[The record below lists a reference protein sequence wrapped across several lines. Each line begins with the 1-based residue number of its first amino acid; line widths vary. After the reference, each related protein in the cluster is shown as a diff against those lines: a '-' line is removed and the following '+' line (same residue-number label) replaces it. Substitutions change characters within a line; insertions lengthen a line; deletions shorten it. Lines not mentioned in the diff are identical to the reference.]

1 MMKMIEIENEIYL
14 KIWMYNSFAIN
25 LLKMPS
31 KETFENLLQENKI
44 QRFKEI
50 KIKEVQLFIKQL
62 EKIKDYKSEE
72 WIELQDEYSALFD
85 GVRGIDLPLWE
96 SAYKGSENILLDENT
111 FEVEQYYKEW
121 GIGVTKDIKQPCD
134 HIGLELSF
142 LAWIN
147 KSMLKTLKENNIDEF
162 KNFIE
167 AQLEFLNKHVLTFL
181 SSFCERLREKTCHDF
196 YKNMSYYLLDYVCNE
211 INLLTDMKHI
221 EQLNN
226 NVTDIEINAENKNQ
240 IGLYELNEDE
250 RKYEEKMQIVST
262 SGRNN
267 CGGRCI
273 IKAHVKGR
281 NIIKLTTD
289 TEEETDEGPQIRA
302 CVRGRGYRKTFLSS
316 NRLRYPMKRVGE
328 RGEGKFKRISWKEA
342 VDTIASEFQRIKKEY
357 GPESRYINYS
367 TGVSAVLR
375 GDRLSRRLLALDG
388 GYLGYYNDYSTACIK
403 YTTPYTYGTIY
414 AGNSTKDLVNSKLII
429 LWGHNPAETIFDPL
443 MGYYL
448 KKAKEDGSKIIVVDP
463 RYSDTAA
470 GLGDEWIGL
479 KPTTDSALM
488 DAMAYVILSENLQN
502 QEFMDKYCLGF
513 DKDHMPDG
521 VDKGENYYS
530 YVFGEKDGIPKTPE
544 WAEQITGVD
553 KKEIYNLAREYAT
566 TKPAAIIQGYGAQ
579 RNSNGEQ
586 TIRSST
592 MLACLTGNIG
602 IKGGSAAGATY
613 VKQHEEPELDVL
625 TNPYKAKIPTFLWT
639 DAIIRGTEMTSKND
653 GVQGVDKL
661 KSNIKMIINLAGNTL
676 INQHSDINRTIEILK
691 DTSKC
696 EFIVCSDLFMTPSA
710 KFADILLPGT
720 SMFEG
725 VNITTP
731 WSQGDYIMYNNQAI
745 DPLFEGRFEYDWL
758 KEVAEKMGLKEKFTD
773 GHETVEEWM
782 KAIYEETKKKEPE
795 LPKFEEFAKRGVYK
809 YKPRESYIAFKEQIE
824 DFENNPFPTPSG
836 KIEIFSK
843 RLYDLRKPKEIPA
856 IPKYI
861 DIFEGLS
868 DPKREK
874 FPLQMIGWHTKRRCH
889 STHDNN
895 DWMEEIEPHKMWIN
909 PVDAKLR
916 NIKEGDLVQIWNDR
930 GIIQIPAHITQRI
943 VKGVVAVAQGAW
955 YTPNKNGIDIRG
967 SINTITTSR
976 PTPLAK
982 GNPQHSNLVEV
993 KLVEEEG

>member
-1 MMKMIEIENEIYL
+1 MNKEEFKNQIQL
-14 KIWMYNSFAIN
+14 KIWVYNFLAVN

-31 KETFENLLQENKI
+31 KEIVEKFLNHDKI
-44 QRFKEI
+44 QQFEKVQL
-50 KIKEVQLFIKQL
+50 KEVELFIKQL
-62 EKIKDYKSEE
+62 KKLKSYKDEE
-72 WIELQDEYSALFD
+72 WIKLQEEYSSLFE
-85 GVRGIDLPLWE
+85 GTRGFNLPLWE
-96 SAYKGSENILLDENT
+96 SVYNGSENILLDENT
-111 FEVEQYYKEW
+111 LKVQQYYKKW
-121 GIGVTKDIKQPCD
+121 GIGIIRDIKQPCD
-134 HIGLELSF
+134 HIGLEFSF
-142 LAWIN
+142 MAWLN
-147 KSMLKTLKENNIDEF
+147 KSMLKSLIRDNIDDF
-162 KNFIE
+162 KKYIDG
-167 AQLEFLNKHVLTFL
+167 QMEFLNNHILTFL
-181 SSFCERLREKTCHDF
+181 SSFCEILRKKSTHEF
-196 YKNMSYYLLDYVCNE
+196 YKEMSYLVLDYVNQEVDSLLKLKE
-211 INLLTDMKHI
+211 IKIFNDNDVNI
-221 EQLNN
+221 QLHE
-226 NVTDIEINAENKNQ
+226 DDENQ
-240 IGLYELNEDE
+240 IGLYKLRENEI
-250 RKYEEKMQIVST
+250 KQEEKMEVIST

-273 IKAHVKGR
+273 IKAHVKSG

-289 TEEETDEGPQIRA
+289 TEEEGDVGPQIRA
-302 CVRGRGYRKTFLSS
+302 CVRGRGYRKTFLSP
-316 NRLRYPMKRVGE
+316 NRLKYPMKRVGE
-328 RGEGKFKRISWKEA
+328 RGEGIFKRISWEEA
-342 VDTIASEFQRIKKEY
+342 IDIIASEIQRIKKEY

-388 GYLGYYNDYSTACIK
+388 GYLGYYNDYSSACIK

-448 KKAKEDGSKIIVVDP
+448 KKAKETGAKIIVVDP

-470 GLGDEWIGL
+470 GFADQWIGL

-502 QEFMDKYCLGF
+502 QEFIDKYCLGF
-513 DKDHMPDG
+513 DKDHMPEG

-530 YVFGEKDGIPKTPE
+530 YVFGERDGIPKTPE
-544 WAEQITGVD
+544 WAEKITGVD
-553 KKEIYNLAREYAT
+553 QKTIYKFAREYAT
-566 TKPAAIIQGYGAQ
+566 TKPAAIVQGYGPQ

-592 MLACLTGNIG
+592 MLACLTGNVG

-613 VKQHEEPELDVL
+613 IKQHEEPELDVL
-625 TNPYKAKIPTFLWT
+625 DNPYKAKIPTFLWT
-639 DAIIRGTEMTSKND
+639 DAILRGTEMTSKND

-720 SMFEG
+720 SVFEG

-745 DPLFEGRFEYDWL
+745 EPLFDGRFEYDWL
-758 KEVAEKMGLKEKFTD
+758 KEVAEKIGLKEKFTE
-773 GHETVEEWM
+773 GHETVEEWV
-782 KAIYEETKKKEPE
+782 KAIYEETRKNEPE
-795 LPKFEEFAKRGVYK
+795 LPPFDEFTKRGVYK
-809 YKPRESYIAFKEQIE
+809 YKPRDSYIAFKEQIE
-824 DFENNPFPTPSG
+824 DFDNNPFPTPSG

-843 RLYDLRKPKEIPA
+843 TLYDLNNPKEIPA

-861 DIFEGLS
+861 DAFEGIN
-868 DPKREK
+868 DPKREA

-889 STHDNN
+889 SIHDNN

-909 PVDAKLR
+909 PSDAEAR
-916 NIKEGDLVQIWNDR
+916 NIKEDDLVEVWNDR
-930 GIIQIPAHITQRI
+930 GIIQIKAHITMRI
-943 VKGVVAVAQGAW
+943 VKGVIAVAQGAW
-955 YTPNKNGIDIRG
+955 YRADKEGIDIRG
-967 SINTITTSR
+967 NINTLTISK

-982 GNPQHSNLVEV
+982 GNPQHSNLVQV
-993 KLVEEEG
+993 RCI

>member
-1 MMKMIEIENEIYL
+1 MRIREIENKIHL
-14 KIWMYNSFAIN
+14 KIWMYNFFAIN

-31 KETFENLLQENKI
+31 KEIFQNLLEDDEI
-44 QRFKEI
+44 RRFKEI
-50 KIKEVQLFIKQL
+50 KTKEAKLFVRQLQ
-62 EKIKDYKSEE
+62 KIKSYKSEE
-72 WIELQDEYSALFD
+72 WIKLQEEYSALFE
-85 GVRGIDLPLWE
+85 GTRGFNLPLWE
-96 SAYKGSENILLDENT
+96 SVYKGSENILLDENT
-111 FEVEQYYKEW
+111 LKVQQYYKAW

-134 HIGLELSF
+134 HIGLEFSF

-162 KNFIE
+162 KNHIE
-167 AQLEFLNKHVLTFL
+167 GQLEFLNKHVLTFL
-181 SSFCERLREKTCHDF
+181 PSFCERLREKASHDF
-196 YKNMSYYLLDYVCNE
+196 YKEMSHFLLEYIEKE
-211 INLLTDMKHI
+211 INSLSEMKAI

-226 NVTDIEINAENKNQ
+226 DTIHMEIGVENEKQ
-240 IGLYELNEDE
+240 IGLYELDEYE

-273 IKAHVKGR
+273 IKAHVNGG

-289 TEEETDEGPQIRA
+289 TEEESDRGPQIRA
-302 CVRGRGYRKTFLSS
+302 CVRGRGYRKTFLSPD
-316 NRLRYPMKRVGE
+316 RLRYPMKRVGE
-328 RGEGKFKRISWKEA
+328 RGEGKFKRISWEEA

-357 GPESRYINYS
+357 GPESRYVNYS

-448 KKAKEDGSKIIVVDP
+448 KKAKEAGAKIIVVDP

-470 GLGDEWIGL
+470 GFGDEWIGL

-521 VDKGENYYS
+521 VDQEESYYS
-530 YVFGEKDGIPKTPE
+530 YVFGEQDGIPKTPE
-544 WAEQITGVD
+544 WAEKITGVD
-553 KKEIYNLAREYAT
+553 TETIYNLACEYAT
-566 TKPAAIIQGYGAQ
+566 TKPAAIVQGYGPQ

-592 MLACLTGNIG
+592 MLACLTGNVG

-653 GVQGVDKL
+653 GVQGADKL

-710 KFADILLPGT
+710 KFADMLLPGT

-782 KAIYEETKKKEPE
+782 KSIYEETKDKEPE
-795 LPKFEEFAKRGVYK
+795 LPTFEEFTKRGVYK
-809 YKPRESYIAFKEQIE
+809 YKPKESYIAFKEQIE
-824 DFENNPFPTPSG
+824 DFDNNPFPTPSG

-843 RLYDLRKPKEIPA
+843 RLYDLKNPKEIPA

-868 DPKREK
+868 DPKREV

-895 DWMEEIEPHKMWIN
+895 DWMEEIELHKMWIN
-909 PVDAKLR
+909 PIDAKLR
-916 NIKEGDLVQIWNDR
+916 NIKEGDLVEIWNDR
-930 GIIQIPAHITQRI
+930 GIIQIPAHVTQRI
-943 VKGVVAVAQGAW
+943 VKGVIAVAQGAW

-993 KLVEEEG
+993 KAVEKEG